1 MCLVTKC
8 CSARSNKCLQ
18 NQSHHTRCFR
28 TPLRGCCFQ
37 WTLPTNMPSICHCP
51 SLTRPGAT
59 LVENHGHKVCVDRK
73 LEGCDQSYVR
83 PCDVKRCQA
92 SLDQVLKTCG
102 HSRSCH
108 SSFRHR
114 VQFLWPPGR
123 CFFMLHPRHCGGPQ
137 CIATLHPMIHW
148 CKSIGFRWCSCNW
161 LNTWV
166 YSDLKLS
173 TLNAFFQVFFSIV

>member
-1 MCLVTKC
+1 MNLCSVLCVWATSIHAVLLLATLCFCCQPKQRRKRLYERQCSFEWRLENMCLVTKC

-114 VQFLWPPGR
+114 VQFL
-123 CFFMLHPRHCGGPQ
+123 
-137 CIATLHPMIHW
+137 
-148 CKSIGFRWCSCNW
+148 
-161 LNTWV
+161 
-166 YSDLKLS
+166 
-173 TLNAFFQVFFSIV
+173 